1 MSLCFLVFYLTPH
14 NIVTFGKKFKNR
26 GKKITDTPSA
36 PRYAFLLRTFS
47 QFLGIQLSYF
57 VDIVICRFV
66 DGWHLFYEQSK
77 DFQRRS

>member
-1 MSLCFLVFYLTPH
+1 MFFSFLFHTD
-14 NIVTFGKKFKNR
+14 NIVTSGKKFKNR

>member
-1 MSLCFLVFYLTPH
+1 MFFSFLFHTD

-47 QFLGIQLSYF
+47 QFLDIQLSYF
-57 VDIVICRFV
+57 VEIVICRFV

>member
-1 MSLCFLVFYLTPH
+1 MFFSFLFHTD
-14 NIVTFGKKFKNR
+14 NIVTFGKKIKNR

-36 PRYAFLLRTFS
+36 PRSAFLLRTFS